1 MTRGGAKRTIPTR
14 YNWMEEFR
22 LENKDIARVLWETAD
37 LMEIAAEDSFRIRS
51 YRNGAT
57 AVEGYPER
65 IVDILRDP
73 QRKVTDI
80 PGIGKGLAHVLAE
93 IAERGSCERRDL
105 LLEKFP
111 PTALEFLK
119 IQGLGPKSIALIFE
133 HFRISTIDELER
145 LCQEQKLR
153 TLPRMGAKLEE
164 KVLRS
169 IAGYRQRTGRYLLS
183 YAEAVAEELG
193 EVLRQVPGVD
203 AVTPA
208 GSLRRGRETVGD
220 LDLLVTGPSATDALD
235 KFVAYPRVE
244 EVLGHGENKASAKV
258 GREGLQVDVRALL
271 PESFGAA
278 MQYFTGSKDH
288 NVAIRLR
295 AVKMGLKLSEYGLF
309 RVADDARVGGETE
322 EGIYQAL
329 GLPWIPP
336 ELRENTGEIEAAEQG
351 RLPELVELR
360 HMRGDLHMHTTES
373 DGRATLEEM
382 AEAARQRG
390 YQYIAITDHS
400 KALSMTNGLDEKRV
414 VGFARRVREI
424 NRSGLG
430 IRVFSGIECDIL
442 KDGAMDLADDA
453 LAELDLVIGSV
464 HSHMNQESDE
474 MTGRLLRALECPY
487 LRIVGHPTGR
497 ILLHRDPF
505 PFDFDRVVAEA
516 ARRGVWLEIN
526 ASPERLDL
534 HGTLI
539 RTARAKGAKFTI
551 STDAHH
557 PQQLA
562 NMRYGVVTARRGWL
576 GPDDIL
582 NTRGADEFAR
592 AIQAKS

>member
-1 MTRGGAKRTIPTR
+1 
-14 YNWMEEFR
+14 
-22 LENKDIARVLWETAD
+22 LENKEIARLLWETAD

-65 IVDILRDP
+65 IVEILADP

-80 PGIGKGLAHVLAE
+80 PGIGKGLAAVLAE
-93 IAERGSCERRDL
+93 IVASGSCERRDL
-105 LLEKFP
+105 LLAKFP

-153 TLPRMGAKLEE
+153 DLPRMGAKLEE

-183 YAEAVAEELG
+183 YAEGVAAELSNM
-193 EVLRQVPGVD
+193 LRQVPGVD
-203 AVTPA
+203 AVTAA

-220 LDLLVTGPSATDALD
+220 LDLLVTGPAATNALD
-235 KFVAYPRVE
+235 QFVAYPRVE
-244 EVLGHGENKASAKV
+244 EVLARGENKASAKV
-258 GREGLQVDVRALL
+258 GHEGLQVDVRTL
-271 PESFGAA
+271 PPDTFGAA

-288 NVAIRLR
+288 NVAIRMR
-295 AVKMGLKLSEYGLF
+295 AIKMGLKLSEYGLF
-309 RVADDARVGGETE
+309 RVADDVRVAGETE

-360 HMRGDLHMHTTES
+360 QIRGDLHMHTTET
-373 DGRATLEEM
+373 DGRGTLEEM
-382 AEAARQRG
+382 AEAARERG
-390 YQYIAITDHS
+390 YEYIAITDHS

-414 VGFARRVREI
+414 VEFARRVREI
-424 NRSGLG
+424 NRNGLG
-430 IRVFSGIECDIL
+430 ARVFSGIECDIL

-464 HSHMNQESDE
+464 HSHMNQESTE
-474 MTGRLLRALECPY
+474 MTDRLLRALECPH
-487 LRIVGHPTGR
+487 LRILGHPTGR

-505 PFDFDRVVAEA
+505 PFDFDRVAAEA
-516 ARRGVWLEIN
+516 VRRNVWLEIN

-539 RTARAKGAKFTI
+539 RTAKAKGAKFTI

-557 PQQLA
+557 PKHLA
-562 NMRYGVVTARRGWL
+562 SMRYGVVTARRGWL

-582 NTRGADEFAR
+582 NTRSADEFAR
-592 AIQAKS
+592 AIHAKS

>member
-1 MTRGGAKRTIPTR
+1 M
-14 YNWMEEFR
+14 
-22 LENKDIARVLWETAD
+22 ENKEIARVLWETAD

-57 AVEGYPER
+57 AVQGFPER

-93 IAERGSCERRDL
+93 IAEGGSCERRDV

-133 HFRISTIDELER
+133 HFRIGTIDELER

-153 TLPRMGAKLEE
+153 ALPRMGAKLEE

-183 YAEAVAEELG
+183 YAEDVAAELA

-203 AVTPA
+203 AVTAA

-220 LDLLVTGPSATDALD
+220 LDLLVTGPSATNALAT
-235 KFVAYPRVE
+235 FVAYPRVE

-258 GREGLQVDVRALL
+258 GREGFQVDVRALQ
-271 PESFGAA
+271 PENFGAA
-278 MQYFTGSKDH
+278 MQYFTGSKEH

-295 AVKMGLKLSEYGLF
+295 GVKMGLKLNEYGLF
-309 RVADDARVGGETE
+309 RVADDTRVAGETE

-329 GLPWIPP
+329 GLPWIAP

-360 HMRGDLHMHTTES
+360 HIRGDLHMHTTES

-382 AEAARQRG
+382 AQAARERG

-414 VGFARRVREI
+414 VEFARRVREI
-424 NRSGLG
+424 NRTGLG

-464 HSHMNQESDE
+464 HSHMNQESGE
-474 MTGRLLRALECPY
+474 MTDRLLRALECPH

-516 ARRGVWLEIN
+516 VRRGVWLEIN

-534 HGTLI
+534 HGALI
-539 RTARAKGAKFTI
+539 RTAKAKGARFTV

-557 PQQLA
+557 PKHLDS
-562 NMRYGVVTARRGWL
+562 MRYGVVTARRGWL

-582 NTRGADEFAR
+582 NTRSADEFAQ
-592 AIQAKS
+592 AIESKS